1 VSATIINGVLRGGK
15 LGSAKERRRRP
26 RRPPLTG
33 KAVANTDPQWLA
45 RELQCATGRRN
56 KRLFANPLS
65 HSHALVVLPLSAV
78 PGCCAS
84 SAPTT
89 GPPVPRP
96 RRPFAAKASFG
107 NCADPARSH
116 GQRDPFYDKSRPGR
130 ATAGQ
135 ARNHRPTGIGP
146 PGCQARLTHQ
156 ALAPKR
162 RRHYGPIRLG
172 DADDRQPGK
181 IGKWARN
188 LLQGSE
194 LLDRPG
200 RTGNSGA
207 LGRGPRYDRDR
218 LSHLANL
225 CR

>member
-1 VSATIINGVLRGGK
+1 MRNWPQEQAAVREPI
-15 LGSAKERRRRP
+15 E
-26 RRPPLTG
+26 PLS
-33 KAVANTDPQWLA
+33 
-45 RELQCATGRRN
+45 RTGR
-56 KRLFANPLS
+56 FASIGRARSLRQ
-65 HSHALVVLPLSAV
+65 LSAHNR
-78 PGCCAS
+78 
-84 SAPTT
+84 PTRAEAQT
-89 GPPVPRP
+89 SFRCESQLWQLRRSCSFARAAGPI
-96 RRPFAAKASFG
+96 
-107 NCADPARSH
+107 
-116 GQRDPFYDKSRPGR
+116 YDKSRPGR

-181 IGKWARN
+181 IGRWARN